1 MIKYKKS
8 DTDSYKNLITKIIQD
23 IKDKETKPQGKLIY
37 PEIYYKLKR
46 LL

>member
-1 MIKYKKS
+1 MIKDKKS
-8 DTDSYKNLITKIIQD
+8 DSDSYQKLITKIIQD
-23 IKDKETKPQGKLIY
+23 IKDKQTKPQGKLIY

>member
-1 MIKYKKS
+1 MIKEKKS
-8 DTDSYKNLITKIIQD
+8 DADNYKKLITKIIQE
-23 IKDKETKPQGKLIY
+23 IKDKEKKPQGKLIY